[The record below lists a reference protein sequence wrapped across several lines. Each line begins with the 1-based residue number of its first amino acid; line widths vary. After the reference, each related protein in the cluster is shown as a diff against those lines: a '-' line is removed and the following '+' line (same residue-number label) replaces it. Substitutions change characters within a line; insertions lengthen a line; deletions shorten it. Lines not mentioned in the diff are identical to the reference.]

1 MLRQLNN
8 ISRLTTSSIKY
19 AANNT
24 AALVG
29 LSASSRDDPTLP
41 SPQLIA
47 YWITETQRAQ
57 IIFLQHHEESPF
69 HAVGFA
75 LIAYVEAM
83 LGFETEKILIA
94 LDRIAA
100 AEVLARQFAKKA
112 RKKSW
117 HNRKDHDEEID
128 DTLSFTDEK
137 GFTSKKTKN
146 PEIQYE
152 LLATNCMLMSSTIQF
167 LRNSWLEYMKAAYK
181 LRKAYKL
188 YEQMFESLTGQKAS
202 EYASVLKSSSIQ
214 RQQQQ
219 QQSGRKAT
227 PFEQQPQQQH
237 SGNTISLSS
246 LLANSPHVKASWNEK
261 RISLFHIP
269 PTSSSRKSSIDS
281 GHSNTQTKLK
291 RRPMSNL
298 DLLCSI
304 ENMPSSCDSF
314 VAIDNAI
321 ESGIFFG
328 TGLFSLIFSLLPPR
342 VNRILNTLG
351 FHSSRPFAL
360 HLLQRS
366 FKNQGLY
373 SSLSALSLLA
383 YYTNLSLFIHPQLL
397 PNSLS
402 LESAR
407 QILDQ
412 MKSLFPHG
420 KIWKLLEGKLCK
432 MEGKTRRG
440 VEILRDARRRDNTRQ
455 QKLKKKDGKPAVCEL
470 VQLQALAVYEMGW
483 AFYHYIATCCM
494 FADEEYDKSALEFMQ
509 IPGIL
514 KRKRHLGGRLL
525 PNEIFAERKI
535 KHWKSKRQQLYKTE
549 EGSFNGL
556 DGNSLKRVVV
566 VHPLWELIYLWNG
579 FSQLTPNT
587 LEFMKQTIE
596 ASLAT
601 LTKEEIGSD
610 MSQLYLLLGVSVRE
624 LGDYDLADMY
634 LRQSIWS
641 EDASSEDRWVIPHG
655 LYEMAALCCFQLIQT
670 NDIKKKEKLYKEAQE
685 WIQKSEK
692 HLAHRH
698 NHHHGQQ
705 QHESVTSDNTG
716 DSDWDSRLHV
726 RCQLL
731 IEKLEDFLIK

>member
-47 YWITETQRAQ
+47 YWITETQRGLDAFFNDEFEVAQ
-57 IIFLQHHEESPF
+57 LIFLQHHEESPF

-117 HNRKDHDEEID
+117 HNRKGHDEETD

-137 GFTSKKTKN
+137 GFTNKKTKN

-202 EYASVLKSSSIQ
+202 EYASVLKSSSI
-214 RQQQQ
+214 RQQ

-227 PFEQQPQQQH
+227 PFEQQPQQQQH

-246 LLANSPHVKASWNEK
+246 LLANSPHVKASWNDK

-269 PTSSSRKSSIDS
+269 PTSSSRKSSID
-281 GHSNTQTKLK
+281 SNTQTKLK

-304 ENMPSSCDSF
+304 ENMSSSCDSF

-328 TGLFSLIFSLLPPR
+328 TGLFSLIFSLLPP
-342 VNRILNTLG
+342 G
-351 FHSSRPFAL
+351 
-360 HLLQRS
+360 
-366 FKNQGLY
+366 
-373 SSLSALSLLA
+373 
-383 YYTNLSLFIHPQLL
+383 
-397 PNSLS
+397 
-402 LESAR
+402 
-407 QILDQ
+407 
-412 MKSLFPHG
+412 G
-420 KIWKLLEGKLCK
+420 KIY
-432 MEGKTRRG
+432 T
-440 VEILRDARRRDNTRQ
+440 
-455 QKLKKKDGKPAVCEL
+455 
-470 VQLQALAVYEMGW
+470 
-483 AFYHYIATCCM
+483 
-494 FADEEYDKSALEFMQ
+494 
-509 IPGIL
+509 
-514 KRKRHLGGRLL
+514 
-525 PNEIFAERKI
+525 
-535 KHWKSKRQQLYKTE
+535 
-549 EGSFNGL
+549 
-556 DGNSLKRVVV
+556 
-566 VHPLWELIYLWNG
+566 
-579 FSQLTPNT
+579 
-587 LEFMKQTIE
+587 
-596 ASLAT
+596 
-601 LTKEEIGSD
+601 
-610 MSQLYLLLGVSVRE
+610 LLL
-624 LGDYDLADMY
+624 
-634 LRQSIWS
+634 
-641 EDASSEDRWVIPHG
+641 
-655 LYEMAALCCFQLIQT
+655 LYITL
-670 NDIKKKEKLYKEAQE
+670 N
-685 WIQKSEK
+685 
-692 HLAHRH
+692 
-698 NHHHGQQ
+698 
-705 QHESVTSDNTG
+705 
-716 DSDWDSRLHV
+716 
-726 RCQLL
+726 LL
-731 IEKLEDFLIK
+731 L